1 MPSMQEIQA
10 RIESVGV
17 TRQIARAMQ
26 LVSNTKIRRCREL
39 VGGSRPYF
47 EENLTLLD
55 TVVRASAGLG
65 RAFEHREAP
74 ALYLVAGSDRG
85 LCGGYNIN
93 VCKLAHSLMLQEPYG
108 AELMALGSRAQE
120 FFARRNVPLRRS
132 FRGISQNPFYLDGR
146 EVADAVLSLF
156 RSGEIGKVVLV
167 YTVFETILNHRPT
180 ALTLLPLTRSAPEG
194 PMVRMEPPEEALLE
208 ALLPDYLTG
217 CIFCALAEG
226 ALCEQ
231 SARATSMDSA
241 VKNCEELI
249 GEMQMQ
255 YNIARQGAITQE
267 INEIVSGAEAQNGA

>member
-1 MPSMQEIQA
+1 MASMQEIQA

-47 EENLTLLD
+47 EENLRLLD
-55 TVVRASAGLG
+55 SVVRAGSGHG
-65 RAFEHREAP
+65 RAFESREAP

-93 VCKLAHSLMLQEPYG
+93 VCKLAHSLMQQEAHG
-108 AELMALGSRAQE
+108 AELMALGSRVQE
-120 FFARRNVPLRRS
+120 FFARRDVPLRRS

-146 EVADAVLSLF
+146 QVADAVLDLF

-167 YTVFETILNHRPT
+167 YTVFETILNHTPT

-194 PMVRMEPPEEALLE
+194 PMVRMEPPEEALLD

-231 SARATSMDSA
+231 SARAASMDSA
-241 VKNCEELI
+241 VNNCEELI

-267 INEIVSGAEAQNGA
+267 INEIVSGAEAQNRV